1 MSGKSLPLVLL
12 VLGLASCQ
20 SVPAAPVIPKP
31 EVWEIASTPSLGWLA
46 PGMNQCLQ
54 SFPNRAISFS
64 DYPAPSLLDQS
75 TDVALRWG
83 VPVGLQQPAFELGSD
98 HLVFIV
104 HPENPLSQ
112 IKLEDL
118 QAVFSGNLLLWTDAC
133 PECANLPEGD
143 IELWTY
149 APGDDVQDLFEETI
163 LSDTR
168 ISTGAY
174 LAASP
179 ADVLNAVAEDPSAIG
194 YLPSAWLKESAVQEL
209 IIINL
214 PISTLTRPILAITS
228 SQPQAEL
235 NAWLTCLSQSIP

>member
-1 MSGKSLPLVLL
+1 MLL

-20 SVPAAPVIPKP
+20 SVTAAPVIPTP
-31 EVWEIASTPSLGWLA
+31 EVWEVASTPSLGWLA
-46 PGMNQCLQ
+46 PSMNQCLQ

-64 DYPAPSLLDQS
+64 EYPAPSLLDQS

-83 VPVGLQQPAFELGSD
+83 VPGGLQQPAFELGSD

-118 QAVFSGNLLLWTDAC
+118 QAVFSGNLPLWTDAC

-179 ADVLNAVAEDPSAIG
+179 ADVLNAVSQRSIRD
-194 YLPSAWLKESAVQEL
+194 WLSPVCLVEGIHCSGIDHHQSSYFHPDTSHPCHH
-209 IIINL
+209 IF
-214 PISTLTRPILAITS
+214 PTS
-228 SQPQAEL
+228 S
-235 NAWLTCLSQSIP
+235 